1 MTMRH
6 LLALLLVSGTAHA
19 GEHELSIGSTT
30 QTLRTSSA
38 NALTGDSLGGG
49 RLAYGRGL
57 DLEVIDGLA
66 LWGEAGFA
74 WGDATGTMFQTLDTE
89 LDTLGLSVGARARYA
104 LHPRVIASARLDIGM
119 TRAAVAIRD
128 RAGRSASDA
137 GWGPSSTAT
146 LGVDLL
152 AIRRPRFALGLR
164 TELGVVGAAP
174 IALTAQPEVPD
185 DDTLRLQMSAA
196 SLGSLNLSGT
206 TFALSVVSEF

>member
-1 MTMRH
+1 MRH
-6 LLALLLVSGTAHA
+6 LLALLLVAGTAHA

-49 RLAYGRGL
+49 RLTYARGL
-57 DLEVIDGLA
+57 DFQLVSGLA

-74 WGDATGTMFQTLDTE
+74 WGGATGTMFQTLDTE
-89 LDTLGLSVGARARYA
+89 LDTLGLSVGARVRYA

-119 TRAAVAIRD
+119 TRASVAIRD
-128 RAGRSASDA
+128 RAGRTASDA

-152 AIRRPRFALGLR
+152 AIRGPRFALGLR

-174 IALTAQPEVPD
+174 IALTARPEAPD
-185 DDTLRLQMSAA
+185 DDALRLQMSAA